1 MIRFFFAAGALCF
14 TAASGAGQIVLDGR
28 FDDWNGIPVTDAPA
42 GSPLLKSMRA
52 TVTEDRLV
60 LRLDLHAEV
69 ALDETILPN
78 ALKLLIDTDANPST
92 GANYANSGLGID
104 VLIDWADRQVI
115 RYAGTGGSGS
125 LNAIGTLASPTY
137 SGDRF
142 EISIDRALLG
152 LPGSV
157 CRIAWH
163 DATGGTLMP
172 AGGLPVGLTALPFA
186 HAPVPLE
193 RAPGTAVR
201 AVFWNANTRIG
212 QPAAEAAMQR
222 ILQATAP
229 DVVAL
234 SEVSDNTPAQVAAL
248 LNAWLP
254 GTPAWTVVKD
264 DYDLMVATRLPVLS
278 THPAINRQF
287 PVVLDAGTTAFGG
300 PILLVSSHLK
310 CCGGTSNEATRQAQA
325 DEFMAFLRNSRTP
338 GNSPSLPATT
348 PVLYGGDLNL
358 VGLAQPMRTLTT
370 GDLVNN
376 ATYGPDFAPD
386 ADGTAFTELP
396 LTLSDFPADYTWE
409 NASGQFIP
417 GKLDIVVVS
426 DATVQPLR
434 GFALHTGR
442 MSSERLSQWGLLAGD
457 TEAASDHVP
466 VVVDVAPTGPVPPAG
481 TGNYGGPDSDGDGL
495 SDALEVSVFG
505 TNPFAADSDGDGV
518 SDPLELCD
526 GPTPCLGDLNSD
538 AVVSIADLLL
548 LLGTFGAPC

>member
-1 MIRFFFAAGALCF
+1 
-14 TAASGAGQIVLDGR
+14 
-28 FDDWNGIPVTDAPA
+28 
-42 GSPLLKSMRA
+42 
-52 TVTEDRLV
+52 
-60 LRLDLHAEV
+60 
-69 ALDETILPN
+69 
-78 ALKLLIDTDANPST
+78 
-92 GANYANSGLGID
+92 
-104 VLIDWADRQVI
+104 
-115 RYAGTGGSGS
+115 
-125 LNAIGTLASPTY
+125 
-137 SGDRF
+137 
-142 EISIDRALLG
+142 
-152 LPGSV
+152 
-157 CRIAWH
+157 
-163 DATGGTLMP
+163 
-172 AGGLPVGLTALPFA
+172 
-186 HAPVPLE
+186 
-193 RAPGTAVR
+193 
-201 AVFWNANTRIG
+201 
-212 QPAAEAAMQR
+212 
-222 ILQATAP
+222 
-229 DVVAL
+229 
-234 SEVSDNTPAQVAAL
+234 
-248 LNAWLP
+248 
-254 GTPAWTVVKD
+254 
-264 DYDLMVATRLPVLS
+264 
-278 THPAINRQF
+278 
-287 PVVLDAGTTAFGG
+287 
-300 PILLVSSHLK
+300 LLVSSHLK

-434 GFALHTGR
+434 GFALHTGK

-495 SDALEVSVFG
+495 SDALEVGVFG

-538 AVVSIADLLL
+538 AVVSIADLLM